1 MKLELRTQPLNRVR
15 AQGLIPGVMY
25 GRSIE
30 STSVQV
36 EDKAFK
42 DALKAFGKNM
52 TFKAKL
58 DGKTHTVYIKNV
70 QRNILKPSEIIHFDL
85 HRISATE
92 TITAHIPIV
101 IKGKEIFYQT
111 RAFPQQALSA
121 LTAEVSDGSG
131 MQQIEVDVSGLEV
144 GDAIYVK
151 DLILGEGIKIKDDPE
166 HMIVVIKESSVVEEP
181 VEADG
186 KAEGDE
192 AEDTEGEEE
201 SKEETTR

>member
-15 AQGLIPGVMY
+15 GQGLIPGVMY

-42 DALKAFGKNM
+42 DALKAYGKNM
-52 TFKAKL
+52 TFKVKL

-70 QRNILKPSEIIHFDL
+70 QSNILKPSEIIHFDL

-92 TITAHIPIV
+92 TITAEIPLV
-101 IKGKEIFYQT
+101 ITGKEKFYQT

-121 LTAEVSDGSG
+121 LTCEVSAGSG
-131 MQQIEVDVSGLEV
+131 MQQLEVDVSGLEV

-151 DLILGEGIKIKDDPE
+151 DLTMDAGIKIKDDPE
-166 HMIVVIKESSVVEEP
+166 HMIVVIKEASEVEEP
-181 VEADG
+181 VEEDEEV
-186 KAEGDE
+186 EGEE
-192 AEDTEGEEE
+192 AEDTEDEAEI
-201 SKEETTR
+201 KEETTE